1 MGTSAS
7 LEINILNFLTS
18 LNFVMFVFYLNTH
31 FVVISVAYFLRTLS
45 IISYEISIRYEVHG
59 QCEGRVYCRSSCMVT
74 FLRF

>member
-31 FVVISVAYFLRTLS
+31 FVVISVAYFLKTLS
-45 IISYEISIRYEVHG
+45 IVLYEISIRYGAHG
-59 QCEGRVYCRSSCMVT
+59 
-74 FLRF
+74 

>member
-31 FVVISVAYFLRTLS
+31 FVVISVAYFLNLLLS
-45 IISYEISIRYEVHG
+45 IIFYDISIRYEVHG
-59 QCEGRVYCRSSCMVT
+59 
-74 FLRF
+74 